1 MTTLL
6 RILILLVCFSSLAFA
21 AANSS
26 FTLAVKGKELTINS
40 TSDRTAIKA
49 SLENI
54 FAPEEPSV
62 STPERIQYDFI
73 AVEGQA
79 PAALVFDF
87 DKHGKWIGT
96 TIDAN
101 MKVQNPV
108 AQQVVSWLHK
118 KGIKGKK
125 SGKTTTWKH
134 EGLVY
139 RLREVKDA
147 GEDSMY
153 SLAISKK

>member
-21 AANSS
+21 APDSS
-26 FTLAVKGKELTINS
+26 FQLSIKGKTLSINT
-40 TSDRTAIKA
+40 TSDHTAIKA
-49 SLENI
+49 SLEKI

-62 STPERIQYDFI
+62 STSERLQYDFI
-73 AVEGQA
+73 AIEGQA
-79 PAALVFDF
+79 PTALVFDF

-108 AQQVVSWLHK
+108 AQQVVNWLHK

-125 SGKTTTWKH
+125 SGKTTTWRYD
-134 EGLVY
+134 GLVY

-147 GEDSMY
+147 GDDSMY
-153 SLAISKK
+153 SVTISRK